1 MIFVLQFR
9 FAVLFYAA
17 QPKRFEMNSTNP
29 LMHLLIPVLKPREDR
44 IAPARCVRLMQTQHG
59 VALYNEDRWG
69 GLPPRIANAYARFE
83 DKSKLA
89 IRERSLM

>member
-1 MIFVLQFR
+1 LFCNFVN
-9 FAVLFYAA
+9 AVLFYAA

-29 LMHLLIPVLKPREDR
+29 LMHLLIPILKPREGR
-44 IAPARCVRLMQTQHG
+44 IAPARYARLMQTQHG